1 MNQNTAI
8 LCVIGALLLIMSISW
23 IINLVR
29 AAKNKHPLRWL
40 GRVVYISGIIC
51 IGLNAIR
58 SWRIYEDSAGI
69 VINRRLW
76 ALSFLK
82 FGIRSIRRA
91 AEVKELRR
99 VFLRIA

>member
-8 LCVIGALLLIMSISW
+8 LCVIGA
-23 IINLVR
+23 
-29 AAKNKHPLRWL
+29 PLRWL

-69 VINRRLW
+69 VIAAHVI
-76 ALSFLK
+76 ALFSILSAF
-82 FGIRSIRRA
+82 IRSERQYD
-91 AEVKELRR
+91 EKND
-99 VFLRIA
+99 F

>member
-29 AAKNKHPLRWL
+29 AAKNKHPLRWM

-69 VINRRLW
+69 VIAAHVI
-76 ALSFLK
+76 ALFSILSAF
-82 FGIRSIRRA
+82 IRSERQYD
-91 AEVKELRR
+91 EKND
-99 VFLRIA
+99 F